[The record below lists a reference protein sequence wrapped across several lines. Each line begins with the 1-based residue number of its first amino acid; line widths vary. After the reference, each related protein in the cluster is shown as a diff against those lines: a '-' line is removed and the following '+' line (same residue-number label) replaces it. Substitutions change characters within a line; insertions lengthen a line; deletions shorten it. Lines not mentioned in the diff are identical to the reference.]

1 MSVATHPVSAS
12 DYRRGVL
19 LVTAAMFIWSS
30 AGVLTRAVETDP
42 WTTLFWRSVF
52 AAVTLQIYLMWRSPR
67 GWTAGFGRLGRVGVA
82 MGLCFAAS
90 MIAFINALALT
101 TVAAVLVFQAAA
113 PLFAAVLAW
122 FFLKEGVSRRTAL
135 AIAVSC
141 IGVALIVGSSG
152 EIGQLW
158 GNLISAVMGLT
169 YALTVVLAR
178 AERNVPTT
186 EATQL
191 GVLVTLLAS
200 LPLASFH
207 VSLHDMFF
215 LGVIGIFQM
224 GLALIV
230 FTNGVR
236 LIPSA
241 DAGLIS
247 VLEAVLAPVWV
258 WLVFAEDPGTMT
270 LVGGGVVIAAVAWA
284 ATGERR

>member
-1 MSVATHPVSAS
+1 MSTAVHPVSAS

-52 AAVTLQIYLMWRSPR
+52 AAATLQVYLVWRNPR
-67 GWTAGFGRLGRVGVA
+67 GWPAGFGRLGRVGVA
-82 MGLCFAAS
+82 MGLCFSAS
-90 MIAFINALALT
+90 MICFINALALT

-122 FFLKEGVSRRTAL
+122 LFLKEGVSRRTAL
-135 AIAVSC
+135 AIAISC
-141 IGVALIVGSSG
+141 LGVGLIVASSG
-152 EIGQLW
+152 DLGRLW

-200 LPLASFH
+200 LPMASFS

-215 LGVIGIFQM
+215 LGIIGIFQM

-247 VLEAVLAPVWV
+247 VLEAVLAPIWV

-284 ATGERR
+284 ATGERK